1 MADIKTRNII
11 KKTIKS
17 IDKSVIATEKFKST
31 IVKAKEKTESTIN
44 SDSNVNED
52 VSNRLTSSTNQT
64 LNENVYQINKI
75 GKNSLNKTK
84 ENFIG
89 LKIKLKNSKDN
100 KIIKES
106 KKIASNNFVSSNI
119 KNSKVVIKTNN
130 EVLKKTEKI
139 SKESVKKSKRILN
152 FAKNTAKL
160 TIKNVKDS
168 LDTSIKAIRS
178 IVIGTKAL
186 ISAIIA
192 GGWVVIIFIILICLI
207 GLFCSSVFGIFF
219 SSEKMK
225 DGDVTISLVIKD
237 LNNEFAKKISDIQ
250 KNNVYD
256 DYVINSNRSEWKD
269 VLALYAVK
277 VTNGNNNIDVITMDN
292 NKIATLKEIFWQMN
306 EIKVSVND
314 EMVNEE
320 TTDENGNI
328 EINEV
333 QKKILHIDIT
343 SKTVEKMADIY
354 DFNSYQRK
362 QLNELLND
370 KYSKLWSSVIYG
382 NLVGNSDIV
391 SIANSQLGNIG
402 GEIYW
407 RWYGFN
413 SRVEWC
419 AIFVSWAAEQTGYIE
434 SGIVPKF
441 SSCSSGVQWFKMLGL
456 WKDKAYIPKSGD
468 IIFFDWEQD
477 ANVDHVGIVEK
488 VEGDK
493 VFTIEGNSLDECRRN
508 EYDLNSN
515 VIFGYGTP
523 SY

>member
-17 IDKSVIATEKFKST
+17 IDKSAIATEKFKST
-31 IVKAKEKTESTIN
+31 IVKAKEKTEGTIN
-44 SDSNVNED
+44 SDNNVNED
-52 VSNRLTSSTNQT
+52 VSNRLVSSNNYI
-64 LNENVYQINKI
+64 LNESVYKFNKI
-75 GKNSLNKTK
+75 GKNSLHKTK
-84 ENFIG
+84 ENFID

-106 KKIASNNFVSSNI
+106 RKVVSNNI
-119 KNSKVVIKTNN
+119 KSSKVVIKTNN

-160 TIKNVKDS
+160 TINNVKDT
-168 LDTSIKAIRS
+168 LNTSIKAIRS

-192 GGWVVIIFIILICLI
+192 GGWVAIIFIILICLI

-256 DYVINSNRSEWKD
+256 DYVINSNRSAWKD

-292 NKIATLKEIFWQMN
+292 NKISTLKEIFWQMN
-306 EIKVSVND
+306 EIQIALND

-320 TTDENGNI
+320 STDENGNI
-328 EINEV
+328 KINEV
-333 QKKILHIDIT
+333 QK
-343 SKTVEKMADIY
+343 
-354 DFNSYQRK
+354 
-362 QLNELLND
+362 
-370 KYSKLWSSVIYG
+370 
-382 NLVGNSDIV
+382 
-391 SIANSQLGNIG
+391 
-402 GEIYW
+402 
-407 RWYGFN
+407 
-413 SRVEWC
+413 
-419 AIFVSWAAEQTGYIE
+419 
-434 SGIVPKF
+434 
-441 SSCSSGVQWFKMLGL
+441 
-456 WKDKAYIPKSGD
+456 
-468 IIFFDWEQD
+468 
-477 ANVDHVGIVEK
+477 
-488 VEGDK
+488 
-493 VFTIEGNSLDECRRN
+493 
-508 EYDLNSN
+508 
-515 VIFGYGTP
+515 
-523 SY
+523 